1 MSAKLDELAARK
13 ALLVA
18 RLRLERLQVALHAG
32 ELREAVRPAGLIGGA
47 IAKPAAAVA
56 LVEAIAPLFGLRK
69 FAYWVRIGS
78 IDRVGRRPR
87 LRRCPRVRFESPPSE
102 DDDTDEQCERDS
114 ERGLGNARALRDG
127 GFDEGRRDGLE
138 REVRGLYALNAVA
151 TCGQHVAHAR
161 G

>member
-78 IDRVGRRPR
+78 I
-87 LRRCPRVRFESPPSE
+87 
-102 DDDTDEQCERDS
+102 
-114 ERGLGNARALRDG
+114 
-127 GFDEGRRDGLE
+127 
-138 REVRGLYALNAVA
+138 AVA
-151 TCGQHVAHAR
+151 LIGIAR
-161 G
+161 KWKGDEPKPE